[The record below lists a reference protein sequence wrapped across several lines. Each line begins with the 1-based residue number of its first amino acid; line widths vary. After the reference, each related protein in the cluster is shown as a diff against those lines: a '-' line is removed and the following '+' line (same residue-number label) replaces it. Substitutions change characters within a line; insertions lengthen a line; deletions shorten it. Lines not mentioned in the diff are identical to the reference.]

1 MISGLLV
8 WPIALAF
15 GSLASLPLMRRA
27 RAATAADRAA
37 HLPGTRAKTGIVIAA
52 SSRFRRVEV
61 LRILAERAGVVGRVL
76 SGLATRRRRRRSE
89 ALLRGEVPVAVDLV
103 GVAVGAGCTPY
114 LAVRVAAEWAPD
126 RVGTVLAGV
135 GQQWDLGAAFTEAMS
150 DIGERHE
157 SLRSLADALVAS
169 DRLGA
174 PVGPALGRISAE
186 ARADARREAEQRARS
201 LPVRLLFPL
210 VFLVLPAFG
219 LLTVAPALLAGLA
232 RT

>member
-1 MISGLLV
+1 MSSDLSV
-8 WPIALAF
+8 WAIAVCVGVLA
-15 GSLASLPLMRRA
+15 ALPLARHARIATVTGRASRLAGAEAEVGAVATAPTRRRRFEMLRIIAA
-27 RAATAADRAA
+27 RA
-37 HLPGTRAKTGIVIAA
+37 GI
-52 SSRFRRVEV
+52 
-61 LRILAERAGVVGRVL
+61 VGRVL
-76 SGLATRRRRRRSE
+76 SGLVTRHRQRRAD

-114 LAVRVAAEWAPD
+114 LAVRVAAEWAPE
-126 RVGTVLAGV
+126 RVGAVLASV
-135 GQQWDLGAAFTEAMS
+135 GQHCDLGAAFSDAMS
-150 DIGERHE
+150 DVGARHE
-157 SLRSLADALVAS
+157 ALRPLSDALIAS

-186 ARADARREAEQRARS
+186 ARSDARREAEQRARA

-219 LLTVAPALLAGLA
+219 LLTVAPALLSGLA